1 MTRLNRISKREII
14 SLIQFGHNDCANGTG
29 YLEDRYVPLG
39 TPDADGV
46 YPSTAGTKT
55 ATPSSLVSKYGDTF
69 YSYNCG
75 GTYKWYLQQYIDAA
89 KSVGAIPVLV
99 TPVSRLYYNS
109 DGTIKPHHDSTD
121 KTTGTYVSSNDA
133 YVTAVKQLASEQ
145 NVLLL
150 DGFAITKSLYE
161 ETYKNDSSAKS
172 GVSQLATQIMAA
184 GDKTHSNKLGGFITA
199 ALFAS
204 KLQDMNL
211 SISKA
216 VSMPAKTAGINP
228 DGQQIF
234 SINGSSVFTAM
245 QQMIMVNIQHSLNI
259 GLITDKNLLRQ
270 SEPRKMNLIRHQ
282 IRYRTLHQHRTL
294 HQRRTQIQHRL
305 HQQKLQYGLSEI
317 QQFHL
322 SVISIIILDMAGVH
336 SFLHILMILLQ

>member
-1 MTRLNRISKREII
+1 MTRLKQNIKEGDY
-14 SLIQFGHNDCANGTG
+14 LFIQFGHNDCANGSG

-69 YSYNCG
+69 YSYDCG

-145 NVLLL
+145 NVLLF

-234 SINGSSVFTAM
+234 SINGSSVFTAYAADD
-245 QQMIMVNIQHSLNI
+245 NGKYSA
-259 GLITDKNLLRQ
+259 Q
-270 SEPRKMNLIRHQ
+270 SEYWTNYGQELIKAIGTKKDELNKTPDPVPDPTPTPDTRSNTGS
-282 IRYRTLHQHRTL
+282 ISKSYSMGC
-294 HQRRTQIQHRL
+294 RR
-305 HQQKLQYGLSEI
+305 
-317 QQFHL
+317 FN
-322 SVISIIILDMAGVH
+322 
-336 SFLHILMILLQ
+336 SFIFQ

>member
-1 MTRLNRISKREII
+1 
-14 SLIQFGHNDCANGTG
+14 
-29 YLEDRYVPLG
+29 
-39 TPDADGV
+39 
-46 YPSTAGTKT
+46 
-55 ATPSSLVSKYGDTF
+55 
-69 YSYNCG
+69 
-75 GTYKWYLQQYIDAA
+75 
-89 KSVGAIPVLV
+89 
-99 TPVSRLYYNS
+99 
-109 DGTIKPHHDSTD
+109 
-121 KTTGTYVSSNDA
+121 
-133 YVTAVKQLASEQ
+133 
-145 NVLLL
+145 
-150 DGFAITKSLYE
+150 
-161 ETYKNDSSAKS
+161 
-172 GVSQLATQIMAA
+172 MAA

-234 SINGSSVFTAM
+234 SINGSSVFTAYAADD
-245 QQMIMVNIQHSLNI
+245 NGKYSA
-259 GLITDKNLLRQ
+259 Q
-270 SEPRKMNLIRHQ
+270 SEYWTNYGQELIKA
-282 IRYRTLHQHRTL
+282 IGTKKDELNKTPDRYRTQHLH
-294 HQRRTQIQHRL
+294 RTQIQHRI